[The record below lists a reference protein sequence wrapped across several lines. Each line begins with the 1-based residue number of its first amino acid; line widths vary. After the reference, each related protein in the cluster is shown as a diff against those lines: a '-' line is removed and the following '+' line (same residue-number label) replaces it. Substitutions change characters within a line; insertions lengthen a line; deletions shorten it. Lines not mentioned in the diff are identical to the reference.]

1 MAKASLPATP
11 KVPKPKV
18 PSNKATKSPI
28 VKGGLKGYLAASKMA
43 KQVS

>member
-1 MAKASLPATP
+1 MAKASLPSAP

-18 PSNKATKSPI
+18 PGTKTTKAPI